1 MNTRGWR
8 RLAEERNIWRQ
19 TDGEERESKMRAVAQ
34 LKNKVKMKNKIKKK
48 NKNKTS
54 FWFSGFSVFLQNQ
67 LLSL

>member
-1 MNTRGWR
+1 
-8 RLAEERNIWRQ
+8 
-19 TDGEERESKMRAVAQ
+19 MRAVAQ